1 MFMFFLGL
9 AVGVGAGALFILLGD
24 KMLDKYLPEETIR
37 HCPPCD
43 NLCNQGRNCPA
54 AKK

>member
-1 MFMFFLGL
+1 MAFIFGFISGIIVGGL
-9 AVGVGAGALFILLGD
+9 FVLFGD
-24 KMLDKYLPEETIR
+24 KMLDKYLPEETLR
-37 HCPPCD
+37 VCPPCD